1 MTKKL
6 LLLFTILMSAFI
18 SNAQTSEKL
27 KIMNTVCKQSDLI
40 FEGKVI
46 SVGKAF
52 RGTNQVI
59 YTPYSVAITNTIF
72 GNNTGS
78 TIQVL
83 VEGGQIE
90 ENGMGYGSSSSHGL
104 NISIGANSI
113 IFCSKTDVS
122 DISNTYMLAEQVCF
136 SANNDV
142 IITNY
147 LSEQY
152 NDINDLLKDLSTV
165 LKKEVPQ
172 KKSAFA
178 NEKRINNAAQ
188 YIIDF
193 NNYNNLISKKQAQY
207 SLNQNSNSH
216 NKTLAQDATL
226 QTANAVITGTTIK
239 YLEFD
244 VNIKSSNSA
253 SYLDNMPVWLT
264 YNTAVFGTNIVA
276 GGMVTITNGAS
287 FNNTQYLPANNYK
300 SDQTANTF
308 AFSVGT
314 DYNLSNPTRV
324 NITPTYKLLA
334 HVKMQ
339 ISYCGNA
346 TANLS
351 NASTA
356 LNAAFYTT
364 SSTASSSSFQ
374 NYTSL
379 LYNGTATAAM
389 TCPINVF
396 DFNTPVNGG
405 KGDILTIQGVS
416 FGTTRGNGQ
425 VKFRDANKA
434 FFPFIQK
441 LDAIDYISWT
451 DTLIK
456 VKLPSLIQNTNVGE
470 TPGTGQFIV
479 KNNAGDSAV
488 GYYNSSLQTFEVR
501 YSEYQEYHTASAN
514 KYRVNLKNANNLGGY
529 TVRLDTS
536 ISNYPNRKACVIKA
550 IKDWRCIAA
559 ANIVLGSDTNL
570 YTGANDGV
578 TTLFF
583 TPTLPVGVV
592 ANTTSQVEFCTVGS
606 VNYAMKDFDIKVSRQ
621 FNYLFD
627 TTSTTTLPAG
637 MFDFYEVV
645 VHEIGHGLCLKHVID
660 TTQIMYRTTKQSS
673 TSNIS
678 GANRRRLQPYSGDA
692 DGVLYSV
699 TTSPTN
705 ITGQCTNFTSMQIS
719 NTSCSQV
726 GIHETIKAKFNF
738 SAYPN
743 PITTEKLNLKFDAS
757 ANSKVKIVLYDTY
770 GRLLYSAPMD
780 NKISEHNEIS
790 FDMSNF
796 ASGLYLINLS
806 IDGYSFTQKV
816 VKY

>member
-1 MTKKL
+1 MKIKL
-6 LLLFTILMSAFI
+6 LLFLMLLASFL
-18 SNAQTSEKL
+18 SNAQTNDKL
-27 KIMNTVCKQSDLI
+27 KIVNSVCKQSELI
-40 FEGKVI
+40 FEGKVV
-46 SVGKAF
+46 SVGKSF
-52 RGTNQVI
+52 RASNQVI
-59 YTPYSVAITNTIF
+59 YTPYSVAISNIIF
-72 GNNTGS
+72 GNNTTS
-78 TIQVL
+78 TIQIL
-83 VEGGQIE
+83 LEGGQVE
-90 ENGMGYGSSSSHGL
+90 ENGMGYGTSASHGL
-104 NISIGANSI
+104 NISVGVNSI
-113 IFCSKTDVS
+113 IFCSKSEINDVS
-122 DISNTYMLAEQVCF
+122 NSFMLAEQVCF
-136 SANNDV
+136 SAKNE
-142 IITNY
+142 ILITNY

-152 NDINDLLKDLSTV
+152 KDINDLLKDLSTV
-165 LKKEVPQ
+165 LKKDIPQ
-172 KKSAFA
+172 KKSAFV
-178 NEKRINNAAQ
+178 NEIKINNAIQ
-188 YIIDF
+188 YAIDF
-193 NNYNNLISKKQAQY
+193 NNYNTLISKKQEQY
-207 SLNQNSNSH
+207 LLNQNSNNL
-216 NKTLAQDATL
+216 NKTLSQDVTL
-226 QTANAVITGTTIK
+226 QTVNSVITGTTTK

-264 YNTAVFGTNIVA
+264 YNTAVFGTNVVA

-300 SDQTANTF
+300 SDQTVNTF

-339 ISYCGNA
+339 ITYCGNA

-364 SSTASSSSFQ
+364 TSTASSSSFQ
-374 NYTSL
+374 SYTSL
-379 LYNGTATAAM
+379 LYNGTASSSLA
-389 TCPINVF
+389 CPINVF
-396 DFNTPVNGG
+396 DFNTPINGG
-405 KGDILTIQGVS
+405 KGEILTIQGVS

-456 VKLPSLIQNTNVGE
+456 IKLPSLIQNTNTGE
-470 TPGTGQFIV
+470 TPGSGPFIV
-479 KNNAGDSAV
+479 KNNTGDSAAA
-488 GYYNSSLQTFEVR
+488 YYNSSFQEFVVH
-501 YSEYQEYHTASAN
+501 YSEYQEYHTPTLN
-514 KYRVNLKNANNLGGY
+514 KYKVNLKNANSLGGY
-529 TVRLDTS
+529 TIRLDTS

-559 ANIVLGSDTNL
+559 ANIVLGSDTSL
-570 YTGANDGV
+570 YTVANDGV
-578 TTLFF
+578 TTMFF

-592 ANTTSQVEFCTVGS
+592 ANTSSQVEFCTVGS
-606 VNYAMKDFDIKVSRQ
+606 VNYAMKDFDIKISRQ

-627 TTSTTTLPAG
+627 TAATTTLPAG

-645 VHEIGHGLCLKHVID
+645 VHEIGHGLALKHVID
-660 TTQIMYRTTKQSS
+660 TTQIMYRTTKQSN
-673 TSNIS
+673 TLNIS

-699 TTSPTN
+699 TSSPTN
-705 ITGQCTNFTSMQIS
+705 LTGQCTNFTSMQTS

-726 GIHETIKAKFNF
+726 GINETIKNKYNF

-743 PITTEKLNLKFDAS
+743 PVTTEKLNLKFDAS
-757 ANSKVKIVLYDTY
+757 TNSKIKIMLYDAY
-770 GRLLYSAPMD
+770 GRLLYAAPTES
-780 NKISEHNEIS
+780 KVSEHNEFS
-790 FDMSNF
+790 LDMSNF
-796 ASGLYLINLS
+796 SSGLYLINLT
-806 IDGYSFTQKV
+806 IDGYNFTQKV
-816 VKY
+816 IKY